1 MQDSRVIGGGPCV
14 MNPRLGASA
23 LHNKTSAEHCGLA
36 EIFKA
41 KKSRLAYLALEIVCN
56 WCGVSVNFEPHWGLE
71 VMRKRKVY
79 ASAFTRIQV
88 ELVVRPVHNW
98 PAALLSRA

>member
-1 MQDSRVIGGGPCV
+1 MHHVSPSWRFCAPQQDVREALWIGQDIQ
-14 MNPRLGASA
+14 
-23 LHNKTSAEHCGLA
+23 GL
-36 EIFKA
+36 
-41 KKSRLAYLALEIVCN
+41 KSRLAYLALEIVCN
-56 WCGVSVNFEPHWGLE
+56 WCGGSVNFEPYWGLE

-79 ASAFTRIQV
+79 ASAFKRIQV